1 MYIHGLAQVDI
12 LSISGQEEQQELF
25 LFQDLSYALRSY
37 LERREKEGLEPNSTE
52 IKGGVEK
59 GGEGDL
65 KWRREGGR
73 EGTFFCVSRK
83 ESAKGEG
90 KLKNAF
96 PDLEKV
102 ASNVIQPSS
111 YQNTHGS
118 SVFNEK
124 ISVKSL
130 LVQVNLKNVLIIK
143 VSIVCQKPKSFF
155 ECFSVPDPMYVNV

>member
-1 MYIHGLAQVDI
+1 MDLLKLTKHSYQHPAKW
-12 LSISGQEEQQELF
+12 SKQQEPF
-25 LFQDLSYALRSY
+25 PFHDPSYVLRSY

-73 EGTFFCVSRK
+73 GPFLCVSK
-83 ESAKGEG
+83 GSSAKGEG
-90 KLKNAF
+90 KLTNAF

-143 VSIVCQKPKSFF
+143 VSIVCQELKSFF
-155 ECFSVPDPMYVNV
+155 ECFSVPMYVNV